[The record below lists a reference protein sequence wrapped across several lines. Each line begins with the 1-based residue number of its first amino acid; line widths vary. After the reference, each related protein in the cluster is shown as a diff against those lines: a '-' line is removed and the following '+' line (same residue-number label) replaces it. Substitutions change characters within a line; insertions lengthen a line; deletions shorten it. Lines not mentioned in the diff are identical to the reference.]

1 MAPNDPKPA
10 TLSSEEKKAA
20 LEAALASEA
29 FARSEQLRSFLR
41 FVCEM
46 EMSGRAG
53 EVTEYLIGVQ
63 ALGRPPDFSPLGD
76 SSVRTRA
83 YELRQRLQ
91 RYYTVENPQAK
102 VRIELPKGTYT
113 PSFSVMSPALPSDVA
128 EDPKDTT
135 MAEWLRSYFHW
146 VSGWMGG
153 FLAGCVL
160 VSLVALAVVFRIQGP
175 GIEPALRQA
184 WSPLITKDP
193 EITVCLGTPLHLL
206 VTPYL
211 GVVPQNGP
219 KYPAPAELYALFARY
234 RELPKDA
241 NLEMEPVQKS
251 VPLGTVAS
259 LAKIL
264 DTLQILHA
272 RYRILP
278 ETSAPL
284 VALRKRNVVLLASPW
299 YSETASVLL
308 EKTPWTIRWDQ
319 DSRLIGLL
327 GQGFEQGKWLLPGR
341 GAAGEYQEVF
351 GLVTVLPND
360 STPDGA
366 RNIVVLSGLT
376 SVGIHGAATFFTS
389 PADLKDLG
397 ERFHKQG
404 LTSWPKAYQVVVRC
418 RSSEDSQLLSY
429 AYETHTIISK

>member
-135 MAEWLRSYFHW
+135 MAEWLRSYFH
-146 VSGWMGG
+146 
-153 FLAGCVL
+153 CV
-160 VSLVALAVVFRIQGP
+160 
-175 GIEPALRQA
+175 
-184 WSPLITKDP
+184 
-193 EITVCLGTPLHLL
+193 
-206 VTPYL
+206 
-211 GVVPQNGP
+211 
-219 KYPAPAELYALFARY
+219 
-234 RELPKDA
+234 
-241 NLEMEPVQKS
+241 
-251 VPLGTVAS
+251 
-259 LAKIL
+259 
-264 DTLQILHA
+264 
-272 RYRILP
+272 
-278 ETSAPL
+278 
-284 VALRKRNVVLLASPW
+284 
-299 YSETASVLL
+299 
-308 EKTPWTIRWDQ
+308 
-319 DSRLIGLL
+319 
-327 GQGFEQGKWLLPGR
+327 
-341 GAAGEYQEVF
+341 
-351 GLVTVLPND
+351 
-360 STPDGA
+360 
-366 RNIVVLSGLT
+366 
-376 SVGIHGAATFFTS
+376 
-389 PADLKDLG
+389 
-397 ERFHKQG
+397 
-404 LTSWPKAYQVVVRC
+404 
-418 RSSEDSQLLSY
+418 
-429 AYETHTIISK
+429 